1 MSQQPGQEGMSRGR
15 WLRQPARPSRG
26 DGEQFPELAS
36 RVSGVLGSM
45 HFSGVR
51 AKAKVQGCR
60 SDRGPSVE
68 ASPLGNAAESEA
80 GEETRAVWA
89 VHQTNVYI
97 FA

>member
-1 MSQQPGQEGMSRGR
+1 M
-15 WLRQPARPSRG
+15 RQPARPSRG

-36 RVSGVLGSM
+36 GVSGVLGSM

-60 SDRGPSVE
+60 SDWGPSVG